1 MTQILTLAEAAEM
14 LRLSPAAVRRRIRD
28 GQIAAWNE
36 KGRAGWRI
44 PAEALQAYQARP
56 AAGPAAGPA
65 EGRITPRSN
74 RSQAA
79 RKAAATRAAQRAA

>member
-1 MTQILTLAEAAEM
+1 MTQILTLAEAADM

-28 GQIAAWNE
+28 GQITAWNE

-44 PAEALQAYQARP
+44 PAEALAAYQAQH
-56 AAGPAAGPA
+56 AAVG
-65 EGRITPRSN
+65 EGRITARSP

>member
-1 MTQILTLAEAAEM
+1 MTQILTLAEAAAA
-14 LRLSPAAVRRRIRD
+14 LRLSPTAVRRRIRD

-44 PAEALQAYQARP
+44 PAEALQAYQAQH
-56 AAGPAAGPA
+56 AAAPA
-65 EGRITPRSN
+65 EGRITARSP

-79 RKAAATRAAQRAA
+79 RKAAATRAARQAA

>member
-1 MTQILTLAEAAEM
+1 MTQILTLAEAADM

-44 PAEALQAYQARP
+44 PADALAAYQERH
-56 AAGPAAGPA
+56 AASPG
-65 EGRITPRSN
+65 EGRITARSQ

-79 RKAAATRAAQRAA
+79 RKAAATRAARRAA

>member
-1 MTQILTLAEAAEM
+1 MTQILTLAEASEM

-28 GQIAAWNE
+28 GQITAWNE
-36 KGRAGWRI
+36 RGRAGWRI
-44 PAEALQAYQARP
+44 PAEALQAYQARH
-56 AAGPAAGPA
+56 AATG
-65 EGRITPRSN
+65 EGRITARSQ

>member
-1 MTQILTLAEAAEM
+1 MTQMIFTLAEAAEM

-44 PAEALQAYQARP
+44 PAEALQAYQERP
-56 AAGPAAGPA
+56 AATG
-65 EGRITPRSN
+65 EGRITARSN

-79 RKAAATRAAQRAA
+79 RKAAATRAARRAA

>member
-1 MTQILTLAEAAEM
+1 VNQVLTLAEAADM

-44 PAEALQAYQARP
+44 PAEALQAYQERH
-56 AAGPAAGPA
+56 AATG
-65 EGRITPRSN
+65 EGRITARSA

>member
-36 KGRAGWRI
+36 RGRAGWRI
-44 PAEALQAYQARP
+44 PAEALQAYQSRHTAT
-56 AAGPAAGPA
+56 G
-65 EGRITPRSN
+65 EGRITARSN

>member
-1 MTQILTLAEAAEM
+1 MTQMIFTLAEAAEM

-44 PAEALQAYQARP
+44 PAESLQAYQERH
-56 AAGPAAGPA
+56 AATG
-65 EGRITPRSN
+65 EGRITARSN

-79 RKAAATRAAQRAA
+79 RKAAATRAARRAA

>member
-28 GQIAAWNE
+28 GQIVAWNE
-36 KGRAGWRI
+36 RGRAGWRI
-44 PAEALQAYQARP
+44 PADALAAYQARHTVAP
-56 AAGPAAGPA
+56 G
-65 EGRITPRSN
+65 EGRITARSN

>member
-1 MTQILTLAEAAEM
+1 MNQVLTLAEAAEM

-28 GQIAAWNE
+28 GQLTAWNE

-44 PAEALQAYQARP
+44 PAEALQAYQERH
-56 AAGPAAGPA
+56 AATG
-65 EGRITPRSN
+65 EGRITARSA

-79 RKAAATRAAQRAA
+79 RKAAATRAARKAA

>member
-1 MTQILTLAEAAEM
+1 MTHILTLAEAAEM

-36 KGRAGWRI
+36 RGRAGWRI
-44 PAEALQAYQARP
+44 PADALAAYQARH
-56 AAGPAAGPA
+56 AAEPG
-65 EGRITPRSN
+65 EGRITARSR

-79 RKAAATRAAQRAA
+79 RKAAATRAARQAA

>member
-1 MTQILTLAEAAEM
+1 MSTPTVLTLAEAAEM
-14 LRLSPAAVRRRIRD
+14 LRLSPAAVCRRIRD

-44 PAEALQAYQARP
+44 PAEALQAYQARH
-56 AAGPAAGPA
+56 AAAPG
-65 EGRITPRSN
+65 EGRITARSN

-79 RKAAATRAAQRAA
+79 RKAAATRAARQAA

>member
-1 MTQILTLAEAAEM
+1 MTEILTLAEAAEM

-36 KGRAGWRI
+36 RGRAGWRI
-44 PAEALQAYQARP
+44 PADALAAYQARHTV
-56 AAGPAAGPA
+56 APA

>member
-1 MTQILTLAEAAEM
+1 MTEILTLAEAAEM

-36 KGRAGWRI
+36 RGRAGWRI
-44 PAEALQAYQARP
+44 PAEALQAYQARH
-56 AAGPAAGPA
+56 AAGPG
-65 EGRITPRSN
+65 EGRITARSP

>member
-1 MTQILTLAEAAEM
+1 MTEILTLAEAADM

-28 GQIAAWNE
+28 GQITAWNE

-44 PAEALQAYQARP
+44 PAEALAAYQARHS
-56 AAGPAAGPA
+56 ATG
-65 EGRITPRSN
+65 EGRITPRSQ

>member
-1 MTQILTLAEAAEM
+1 MTEILTLAEAAEI

-44 PAEALQAYQARP
+44 PAAELTAYQARH
-56 AAGPAAGPA
+56 AATG

-74 RSQAA
+74 RSLAA

>member
-1 MTQILTLAEAAEM
+1 MNQVLTLAEAADM

-44 PAEALQAYQARP
+44 PADALRAYQAQHT
-56 AAGPAAGPA
+56 AAPG

>member
-28 GQIAAWNE
+28 GQITAWNE

-44 PAEALQAYQARP
+44 PAEALAAYQARHTVAP
-56 AAGPAAGPA
+56 G
-65 EGRITPRSN
+65 EGRITARSP

-79 RKAAATRAAQRAA
+79 RKAAATRATQRAA

>member
-1 MTQILTLAEAAEM
+1 MTEILTLAEAADM

-28 GQIAAWNE
+28 GQITAWNE

-44 PAEALQAYQARP
+44 PADALAAYQARHTVAP
-56 AAGPAAGPA
+56 G
-65 EGRITPRSN
+65 EGRITARSN

-79 RKAAATRAAQRAA
+79 RKAAATRAAHRAA

>member
-1 MTQILTLAEAAEM
+1 MTQILTLAEAADI

-44 PAEALQAYQARP
+44 PAEALQAYQARH
-56 AAGPAAGPA
+56 AATG
-65 EGRITPRSN
+65 EGRITPRSQ

>member
-1 MTQILTLAEAAEM
+1 MTQILTLAEAAEL

-28 GQIAAWNE
+28 GQISAWNE
-36 KGRAGWRI
+36 RGRAGWRI
-44 PAEALQAYQARP
+44 PADALAAYQARHTVAP
-56 AAGPAAGPA
+56 G

>member
-1 MTQILTLAEAAEM
+1 MTEILTLAEAADM

-36 KGRAGWRI
+36 RGRAGWRI
-44 PAEALQAYQARP
+44 PAEALQAYQARH
-56 AAGPAAGPA
+56 AAATG

-79 RKAAATRAAQRAA
+79 RKAAATRAAHRAA

>member
-1 MTQILTLAEAAEM
+1 MNQVLTLAEAADM

-36 KGRAGWRI
+36 RGRAGWRI
-44 PAEALQAYQARP
+44 PAAALQAYQAQLV
-56 AAGPAAGPA
+56 AAPA
-65 EGRITPRSN
+65 EGRITARSP

-79 RKAAATRAAQRAA
+79 RKAAATRAARKAA

>member
-1 MTQILTLAEAAEM
+1 MTEILTLAEAAEM

-36 KGRAGWRI
+36 RGRAGWRI
-44 PAEALQAYQARP
+44 PAEALQAYQARH
-56 AAGPAAGPA
+56 AAGPA
-65 EGRITPRSN
+65 EGRITPRSP

>member
-1 MTQILTLAEAAEM
+1 MIQVLTLAEAADM

-28 GQIAAWNE
+28 GQITAWNE

-44 PAEALQAYQARP
+44 PAEALAAYQARHTASP
-56 AAGPAAGPA
+56 G

>member
-1 MTQILTLAEAAEM
+1 MTQILTLAEAADM

-44 PAEALQAYQARP
+44 PADALAAYQARHTVAP
-56 AAGPAAGPA
+56 G
-65 EGRITPRSN
+65 EGRITARSP

-79 RKAAATRAAQRAA
+79 RKAAATRAARNAA

>member
-1 MTQILTLAEAAEM
+1 MNQVLTLAEAADM

-28 GQIAAWNE
+28 GQLTAWNE

-44 PAEALQAYQARP
+44 PAEALQAYQERH
-56 AAGPAAGPA
+56 AATG
-65 EGRITPRSN
+65 EGRITARSP

-79 RKAAATRAAQRAA
+79 RKAAATRAARKAA

>member
-1 MTQILTLAEAAEM
+1 MTEILTLAEAAEM

-28 GQIAAWNE
+28 GQITAWNE

-44 PAEALQAYQARP
+44 PADALAAYQARHTVAP
-56 AAGPAAGPA
+56 G
-65 EGRITPRSN
+65 EGRITPRSQ

-79 RKAAATRAAQRAA
+79 RKAAATRAAQRVA

>member
-1 MTQILTLAEAAEM
+1 MTEILTLAEAAEM

-28 GQIAAWNE
+28 GQITAWNE
-36 KGRAGWRI
+36 RGRAGWRI
-44 PAEALQAYQARP
+44 PAEALHAYQARHTVAP
-56 AAGPAAGPA
+56 G
-65 EGRITPRSN
+65 EGRITARSP

>member
-1 MTQILTLAEAAEM
+1 MTEILTLAEAAEM

-36 KGRAGWRI
+36 RGRAGWRI
-44 PAEALQAYQARP
+44 PAEALAAYQAQH
-56 AAGPAAGPA
+56 AAAPA
-65 EGRITPRSN
+65 EGRITARSP

>member
-1 MTQILTLAEAAEM
+1 MTEILTLAEAAEM

-36 KGRAGWRI
+36 RGRAGWRI
-44 PAEALQAYQARP
+44 PADALAAYQARH
-56 AAGPAAGPA
+56 AATG
-65 EGRITPRSN
+65 EGRITARSP